1 MKSRQRSS
9 KRNQRFSEGWQQ
21 AVLKLPDSTTNSTA
35 LSPEITKSATHG
47 QTHTNCRDCDALLT
61 EDNWTPS
68 FRKNNNATCKLCYK
82 ARHNTK
88 NSKITNP
95 QQMHVNGKYVSK
107 KHPLYKAGKYK
118 GFEDAA
124 FSSLANYK
132 TSPQGQVYIITNP
145 AWEGWVKVGM
155 AVDAD
160 DRLGGYQT
168 SSPYRD
174 YTLAYTADTPDRRA
188 TEAETHNRLADIFE
202 QRNEWFKCDVETAK
216 RWLDTVIGEFD
227 EAC

>member
-1 MKSRQRSS
+1 M
-9 KRNQRFSEGWQQ
+9 W
-21 AVLKLPDSTTNSTA
+21 
-35 LSPEITKSATHG
+35 
-47 QTHTNCRDCDALLT
+47 
-61 EDNWTPS
+61 
-68 FRKNNNATCKLCYK
+68 
-82 ARHNTK
+82 
-88 NSKITNP
+88 
-95 QQMHVNGKYVSK
+95 VNGKYIPK
-107 KHPLYKAGKYK
+107 KHPLYKSGRYK

-124 FSSLANYK
+124 FSSLENYK

-202 QRNEWFKCDVETAK
+202 QRNEWFKCDVEIAK
-216 RWLDTVIGEFD
+216 RWLDAVIGELD

>member
-1 MKSRQRSS
+1 MKSRQRYE
-9 KRNQRFSEGWQQ
+9 KRKQRFSGGWQQ
-21 AVLKLPDSTTNSTA
+21 AVLKLPEPITNSTA
-35 LSPEITKSATHG
+35 PSPEITKSATHG
-47 QTHTNCRDCDALLT
+47 QTRIRDCVDCAVRLT
-61 EDNWTPS
+61 ASNTYLTHLEG
-68 FRKNNNATCKLCYK
+68 RGCRCKNCWSVFQRPML
-82 ARHNTK
+82 
-88 NSKITNP
+88 NSR
-95 QQMHVNGKYVSK
+95 MFVNGKYISK

-124 FSSLANYK
+124 FSSLENYK
-132 TSPQGQVYIITNP
+132 TSPEGQVYIITNP

-174 YTLAYTADTPDRRA
+174 YTLAYTVDTPDRTA
-188 TEAETHNRLADIFE
+188 TEAETHNRLADVFE
-202 QRNEWFKCDVETAK
+202 QRNEWFKCDVEIAK
-216 RWLDTVIGEFD
+216 RWLDAVIGELD